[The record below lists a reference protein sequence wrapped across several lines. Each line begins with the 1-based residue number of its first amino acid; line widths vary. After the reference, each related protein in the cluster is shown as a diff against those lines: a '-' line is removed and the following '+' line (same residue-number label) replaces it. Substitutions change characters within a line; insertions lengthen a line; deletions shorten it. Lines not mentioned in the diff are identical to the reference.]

1 MCLAALGYLDGY
13 PKPVPQS
20 TMAQQ
25 NVTNPQ
31 VIYDTLVADPT
42 FMANIGTY
50 TFKSGDTLPSILLT
64 TPGVDL
70 PAIHVGDTT
79 NNMVLTGDGIPEITW
94 RMFFVVWDGSN
105 GAQLQSAVEQVL
117 DHFPLGR
124 SFDTVVTSQGL
135 GARVQTQVQIPSICP
150 VL

>member
-1 MCLAALGYLDGY
+1 
-13 PKPVPQS
+13 
-20 TMAQQ
+20 MAQQ
-25 NVTNPQ
+25 NVTTPQ
-31 VIYDTLVADPT
+31 VIYDTLVADAT
-42 FMANIGTY
+42 FMASIGTY
-50 TFKSGDTLPSILLT
+50 TFKSGDTLPSIILA

-70 PAIHVGDTT
+70 PAVSKQVGLECIIHDVGDTK

-94 RMFFVVWDGSN
+94 RMFFIVWDGSN
-105 GAQLQSAVEQVL
+105 GTQLQSAVERTL
-117 DHFPLGR
+117 EHFPLGR

>member
-1 MCLAALGYLDGY
+1 
-13 PKPVPQS
+13 
-20 TMAQQ
+20 MAQQ

-31 VIYDTLVADPT
+31 VIYDTLVADAT
-42 FMANIGTY
+42 FMANIGSY
-50 TFKSGDTLPSILLT
+50 TFKSGDVVPSILLA

-70 PAIHVGDTT
+70 PPIQSQQGLECIIHDVGDTK
-79 NNMVLTGDGIPEITW
+79 NNMVLTGEGIPEITW
-94 RMFFVVWDGSN
+94 RMFFIVWDGAD
-105 GAQLQSAVEQVL
+105 GAQLQAAVEQTL
-117 DHFPLGR
+117 EHFPLGR